1 MLRGHAIITF
11 AVKRRRGVYQKV
23 NVCEQEMGC
32 HVMRTFAYK
41 FFQMKNLFHKLLAIL
56 TRFFAIFIKIPVL
69 LLKCLFQKNFYLS
82 FGIELNRI
90 FEFPLKRNMLLL
102 KYTTYFYEICICI
115 KITTH
120 IFVTTNQV
128 LRKIQSAFR
137 KYLDE
142 LKIKSCCS

>member
-1 MLRGHAIITF
+1 
-11 AVKRRRGVYQKV
+11 
-23 NVCEQEMGC
+23 
-32 HVMRTFAYK
+32 MRTFAYK

-128 LRKIQSAFR
+128 LRKIQSAFC

-142 LKIKSCCS
+142 LKIKSCCSQLFCIKATLKTFEKFTRKRSGEYFFSKVTG